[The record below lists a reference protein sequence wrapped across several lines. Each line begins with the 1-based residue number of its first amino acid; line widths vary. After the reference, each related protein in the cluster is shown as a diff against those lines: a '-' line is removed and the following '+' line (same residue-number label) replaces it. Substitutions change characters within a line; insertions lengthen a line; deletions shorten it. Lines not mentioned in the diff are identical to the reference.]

1 MSALKQIARRQFAR
15 RERAYRAVAIFS
27 AEDLE
32 QEMSLAMCD
41 VKGTATEVLDAA
53 KRHAARL
60 ARRGNRRCKHRP
72 PETPV
77 SMLPDHQRRYVENLL
92 YSSASVDDD
101 DFD

>member
-1 MSALKQIARRQFAR
+1 MSTLKGIARRQFAR
-15 RERAYRAVAIFS
+15 RKRAYRAVAIFS

-32 QEMSLAMCD
+32 QEMSLAMCGIT
-41 VKGTATEVLDAA
+41 GTATEVLDAA
-53 KRHAARL
+53 IRHAEML
-60 ARRGNRRCKHRP
+60 ARRGRKRCEHRP

-77 SMLPDHQRRYVENLL
+77 SLLPDSQRRHVENLL